1 MKHELKKLDKSQ
13 VEITI
18 TVTPQEYQADLT
30 AAAARLSESSNI
42 KGFRPGKAPY
52 DIIKQTLGEVKIL
65 EEALQT
71 IVQKNFFKAVS
82 DEKIET
88 IGMPQIAIEKMAP
101 NNDVVFKAT
110 VALMPEVTL
119 ANLEK
124 VKVEKKEVEVTDKE
138 VKEVLKNLS
147 HLQAKENIKTG
158 KATEQDK
165 VVVDMEMSIDK
176 VLVDGG
182 QAKNH
187 QIYLS
192 EKYYIPGLENE
203 LIGAQK
209 GDEKNFTLKF
219 PEEHYQKHLAGKN
232 VDFKI
237 KIHDVY
243 EIQYP
248 EVDDEFAKSLGQES
262 LEKLTELLKHN
273 LTHEAKHKEHQR
285 QEQEILEKIID
296 GSKFSDIPEVIVTAE
311 KQKMF
316 YELKNDLERRGVE
329 MESYLNNIK
338 KTAEEIFQD
347 FHEGALKRAKAA
359 LVSRQIALENKIEV
373 TKEELD
379 QEIKMI
385 SDMYKDNTE
394 AQENIK
400 RPEVQENIAAAIQ
413 NRKVVAWLREK
424 ILGEKPEEK
433 EIKKTEKKSTK
444 KKDEHHHCEHC

>member
-13 VEITI
+13 VEIII
-18 TVTPQEYQADLT
+18 TVSPDEYTGDLT
-30 AAAARLSESSNI
+30 AAAARLSESSNV

-52 DIIKQTLGEVKIL
+52 EIIKQTFGETKIL

-82 DEKIET
+82 EEKLET

-124 VKVEKKEVEVTDKE
+124 IKVEKKPVEVTDKE
-138 VKEVLKNLS
+138 VKDVLKNLS
-147 HLQAKENIKTG
+147 HLQAKENVKEG
-158 KATEQDK
+158 KATDQDK
-165 VVVDMEMSIDK
+165 VMVDMEMSIDK
-176 VLVDGG
+176 VPVEGG

-209 GDEKNFTLKF
+209 GDEKNFTLTF
-219 PEEHYQKHLAGKN
+219 PAEHYQKHLAGKK
-232 VDFKI
+232 VDFKV

-262 LEKLTELLKHN
+262 LDKLTDLLKHN
-273 LTHEAKHKEHQR
+273 LTHEAEHKEHQR
-285 QEQEILEKIID
+285 QEQEILEKIIE
-296 GSKFSDIPEVIVTAE
+296 GSKFTDIPEVIVTAE

-316 YELKNDLERRGVE
+316 YELKNDLERRGVD
-329 MESYLNNIK
+329 MESYLKNIK

-347 FHEGALKRAKAA
+347 FQEGALKRAQAA
-359 LVSRQIALENKIEV
+359 LISRQIALENKIEV
-373 TKEELD
+373 ATEEL
-379 QEIKMI
+379 EEEVKLI
-385 SDMYKDNTE
+385 SDMYKDNNE
-394 AQENIK
+394 ALENIK

-413 NRKVVAWLREK
+413 NRKVMSWLKEK
-424 ILGEKPEEK
+424 ILGEEPKEK
-433 EIKKTEKKSTK
+433 GTKKTTKKTEE
-444 KKDEHHHCEHC
+444 EHHHCEHC